1 MESTSM
7 YQQLCVMNS
16 RLEGI
21 DRSLAEL
28 IKILKEINASL
39 PKKEGY

>member
-7 YQQLCVMNS
+7 YQQLCVMNG
-16 RLEGI
+16 RLESI
-21 DRSLAEL
+21 DRSLSEL
-28 IKILKEINASL
+28 VRILREINAGL